1 VIARVPYNAPV
12 GLPDARPMTYCVALV
27 LDDGLVCA
35 SDSRSN
41 AGVDQITVYR
51 KMNILKP
58 SDDRFFIIMTAGNLA
73 TTQQLMHWV
82 HRDLS
87 EKADTSLASVRYL
100 FEAAEYIGDLN
111 RRVQEMHE
119 EALKAAGID
128 GQASLIVAGQVRGE
142 VPNAFQVYPQG
153 NYIRASRGTPYLQI
167 GESKYGKPVLGR
179 VADRHLSLNDAARL
193 ALVSMDAAQRSNL
206 SVGPPFELVLYRR
219 DSFEVHQHATFET
232 ETPLFASVRVAWHEE
247 LRQAFTRLPRFDW
260 E

>member
-1 VIARVPYNAPV
+1 MPRS
-12 GLPDARPMTYCVALV
+12 MTYCVALV

-87 EKADTSLASVRYL
+87 EKVGTSLASVRYL

-111 RRVQEMHE
+111 RRVQEIHE
-119 EALKAAGID
+119 EALKAGGID

-219 DSFEVHQHATFET
+219 DSFEVHRHATVET
-232 ETPLFASVRVAWHEE
+232 ETPLFASVRDAWHEE

>member
-1 VIARVPYNAPV
+1 
-12 GLPDARPMTYCVALV
+12 MTYCVSLV

-58 SDDRFFIIMTAGNLA
+58 ADDRLFIIMTAGNLA

-87 EKADTSLASVRYL
+87 EKGDRSLATVRYL
-100 FEAAEYIGDLN
+100 FEAAEYVGSLN
-111 RRVQEMHE
+111 RQVQEMHE
-119 EALKAAGID
+119 EALKASGVD
-128 GQASLIVAGQVRGE
+128 GQASLIVAGQIRGE

-153 NYIRASRGTPYLQI
+153 NYIRASRGTPYLQV

-179 VADRHLSLNDAARL
+179 IADRHLGLNDGARL

-219 DSFEVHQHATFET
+219 DSFEIDRHVTFDT
-232 ETPLFASVRVAWHEE
+232 DAPLFAGVRESWHEE
-247 LRQAFTRLPRFDW
+247 LRNAFTRLPRFDW